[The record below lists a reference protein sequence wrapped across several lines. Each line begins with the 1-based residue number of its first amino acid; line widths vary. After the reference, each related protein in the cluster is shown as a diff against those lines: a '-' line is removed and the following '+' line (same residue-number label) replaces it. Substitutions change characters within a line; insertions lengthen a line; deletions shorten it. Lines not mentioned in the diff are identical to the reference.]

1 MLQGSLGSGAA
12 HRRAIFEVFARH
24 LPHGR
29 RYGVVAGTGR
39 LLDAIERFRF
49 SPADLDFLGDAGI
62 VDSPTLAFLESYRF
76 SGNVWGYS
84 EGDCYFPGS
93 PILVVEGTF
102 AEAVLLETVSLSILN
117 HDCAI
122 ASAASRMVTAAGAR
136 PMIEMG
142 SRRTHEWAAVASARA
157 AYIAGF
163 ASTSNLRA
171 RFEYGVPS
179 AGTSAHA
186 FTLVHDNER
195 HAFWAQVEALGKATT
210 LLVDT
215 YDVPR
220 AVRTAIEV
228 AGPELG
234 AVRIDSGDLPV
245 LARRVRAE
253 LDSLGATGTRI
264 ILTGD
269 LDEYSIAALGA
280 VPVDGYG
287 VGTSLVTGSGAP
299 TAALVYKLVARSAS
313 VNLDSELVP
322 VAKRS
327 VGKPGRGGRK
337 WAVRHRD
344 AARHR
349 ADRADQP
356 EPARSRAAGPGAAGA
371 AGGRGG
377 DRGARTAL
385 GRAGA
390 APGGAGRA
398 AAVRAAAV
406 PRLPGHPDRLRG
418 PRSRGVTAY
427 ALVAA
432 RAVETESLSN
442 RLVIP
447 ARSGVFNTCPLT
459 TMTSRSSTRPA
470 MAAWSRWWPPWSA
483 NGTRRPPWSQQLS
496 RRPPSPL
503 SSVCRGRG
511 GSPQGGTAP
520 SPAAR
525 RRGLP
530 RPEPGTAGRGS
541 PAPRSPPT
549 PARPTRL
556 SS

>member
-1 MLQGSLGSGAA
+1 MLQGSLRSGAA

-102 AEAVLLETVSLSILN
+102 AEAVLLETVTLSILN

-122 ASAASRMVTAAGAR
+122 ASAASRMVTAAGDR
-136 PMIEMG
+136 PLIEMG

-157 AYIAGF
+157 AYITGF

-195 HAFWAQVEALGKATT
+195 HAFATQVEALGKATT

-228 AGPELG
+228 AGQELG

-245 LARRVRAE
+245 LARQVRAE
-253 LDSLGATGTRI
+253 LDALGASATRI

-313 VNLDSELVP
+313 VDLDSD
-322 VAKRS
+322 AGAGGQA
-327 VGKPGRGGRK
+327 VGG
-337 WAVRHRD
+337 
-344 AARHR
+344 
-349 ADRADQP
+349 Q
-356 EPARSRAAGPGAAGA
+356 AGPRRAQVGGAAPGA
-371 AGGRGG
+371 DGTALSERISLIPPDPGPRDRELLTLLVSGGRG
-377 DRGARTAL
+377 RGTV
-385 GRAGA
+385 GRIGGAGA

-406 PRLPGHPDRLRG
+406 PGLPGHPDR
-418 PRSRGVTAY
+418 V
-427 ALVAA
+427 
-432 RAVETESLSN
+432 
-442 RLVIP
+442 
-447 ARSGVFNTCPLT
+447 
-459 TMTSRSSTRPA
+459 
-470 MAAWSRWWPPWSA
+470 
-483 NGTRRPPWSQQLS
+483 
-496 RRPPSPL
+496 
-503 SSVCRGRG
+503 
-511 GSPQGGTAP
+511 
-520 SPAAR
+520 
-525 RRGLP
+525 
-530 RPEPGTAGRGS
+530 RGS
-541 PAPRSPPT
+541 
-549 PARPTRL
+549 
-556 SS
+556 